1 MRKAALLFNPNSGG
15 RRRRRTAE
23 VETALSIL
31 RTAGVDAVLTP
42 TQSSAEATECARAA
56 VAGGYDT
63 ILACGGDGTIHD
75 VLQGMAGSPV
85 ALGILP
91 TGTANALAHDLGVPL
106 NPIAAARA
114 ALIAKPRQIAL
125 GRMQYRDF
133 SGGQS
138 SRFFIVAAGIGV
150 DAHLFY
156 ELEAGLKRHMGM
168 TAYYAKATHLWLT
181 HRMCRFHAEWVQ
193 TGGGEVQQAIVSEL
207 LAVRIRNFG
216 GVLQELAPGASLER
230 DDVRLVLFRTTNRLL
245 YLLYVIRGLLRRRF
259 RVRDIELVHSEK
271 VVCDCLPPPEGGN
284 LEAGAG
290 ARIYVEAD
298 GELVGTIP
306 AEITVVP
313 NAVTVL
319 AP

>member
-15 RRRRRTAE
+15 RRRRQSAE

-31 RTAGVDAVLTP
+31 RTAGVDAVLTS
-42 TQSSAEATECARAA
+42 TQSSAEATERARAA
-56 VAGGYDT
+56 VADGCDT

-75 VLQGMAGSPV
+75 VLPAMVGSPV

-181 HRMCRFHAEWVQ
+181 HRMHRFQVEWVP
-193 TGGGEVQQAIVSEL
+193 TGGGEVQQATVSEL

-230 DDVRLVLFRTTNRLL
+230 DDMRLVLFRTTSRLL

-271 VVCDCLPPPEGGN
+271 VVCECLPPSQGGN